1 MVIGAVEEIPRER
14 FVDKTLEG
22 VAYLDE
28 DLPIAPGRNLME
40 PMVFSRLAQ
49 ALEIQ
54 LVKMAG
60 APAVE
65 AILTSH
71 RELCIAKCKGRKK
84 VAVAKSCIEGW
95 ESIPCRGPEA
105 PPEALSSKESEPADN
120 AKVKRH

>member
-1 MVIGAVEEIPRER
+1 MRVGRDGRLAGERIPPLRHVR
-14 FVDKTLEG
+14 HPPVDFAG
-22 VAYLDE
+22 RV
-28 DLPIAPGRNLME
+28 PG
-40 PMVFSRLAQ
+40 LAQ